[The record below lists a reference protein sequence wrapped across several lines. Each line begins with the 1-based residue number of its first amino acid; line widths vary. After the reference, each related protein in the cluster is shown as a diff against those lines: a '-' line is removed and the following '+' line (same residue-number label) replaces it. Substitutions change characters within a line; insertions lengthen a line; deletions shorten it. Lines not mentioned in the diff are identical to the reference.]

1 MPPGQLIRFMVITMT
16 WMTKYHNR
24 PEFLSWF
31 ESEQEYVDA
40 MFVILIMHNFGIVL
54 DPAKLRDENASCTP

>member
-1 MPPGQLIRFMVITMT
+1 MVITMT

-40 MFVILIMHNFGIVL
+40 MFVLLIMHNFGIVI
-54 DPAKLRDENASCTP
+54 DPSKFADEIHTA

>member
-1 MPPGQLIRFMVITMT
+1 MLMT
-16 WMTKYHNR
+16 NWTYKYRNR

-40 MFVILIMHNFGIVL
+40 MFVQIVMFNYGIAV
-54 DPAKLRDENASCTP
+54 DPAKLKESPARS